1 MNLQKLS
8 PWNWFKR
15 EEREAPRSGELM
27 PAGRDRS
34 HPLTHMHREMDRLF
48 EDFLGMPR
56 WPDPDTDLMLKPSVD
71 IAESKKAYRV
81 SVEVPGV
88 DEKDIDVTVQGD
100 SLIISGEKKQ
110 ESEDDD
116 DGFHRVERRY
126 GSFRRI
132 LSLPTDTDADGI
144 KARFKNG
151 VLKITIPR
159 TAEKTAE
166 SRRIQIGG

>member
-15 EEREAPRSGELM
+15 EENEGARSGELL
-27 PAGRDRS
+27 PAEKQHD
-34 HPLTHMHREMDRLF
+34 PLARMHQEMDRLF
-48 EDFLGMPR
+48 EGFFGARR
-56 WPDPDTDLMLKPSVD
+56 WPEFDQDLLLKPSVD

-81 SVEVPGV
+81 SIEVPGV
-88 DEKDIDVTVQGD
+88 DEQDIDLTIQGD
-100 SLIISGEKKQ
+100 SLIVSGEKKQ
-110 ESEDDD
+110 ESEDDE

-132 LSLPTDTDADGI
+132 LSLPTDADAEGI

-159 TAEKTAE
+159 SGETAGGAK
-166 SRRIQIGG
+166 RIEIGK

>member
-15 EEREAPRSGELM
+15 EEREQPRSRELL
-27 PAGRDRS
+27 PAGRES
-34 HPLTHMHREMDRLF
+34 NPLVRMHREMDRLF
-48 EDFLGMPR
+48 EDFFGMR
-56 WPDPDTDLMLKPSVD
+56 GWPDLEQDLLLKPSVD
-71 IAESKKAYRV
+71 IAESKKAYRI
-81 SVEVPGV
+81 SIEVPGV
-88 DEKDIDVTVQGD
+88 DEQDIDLSIQGD

-110 ESEDDD
+110 ESEEDD

-132 LSLPTDTDADGI
+132 LSLPTDADADGVN
-144 KARFKNG
+144 ARFKNG

-159 TAEKTAE
+159 SAETAGKA
-166 SRRIQIGG
+166 RQIEIGK